1 MLITQ
6 YDYKV
11 SSPTKYSNFYYE
23 FNLVKEICQKKDF
36 KAQPKVLWC
45 SGKHEKIGTSY
56 ICIQILAGPFV
67 LIIIV
72 KIKSRTQICLPKLM
86 YVPTIFCK

>member
-23 FNLVKEICQKKDF
+23 FNLVKEICQKKILKPNQKF
-36 KAQPKVLWC
+36 YGVVVNMKRPAQAIFASKSW
-45 SGKHEKIGTSY
+45 
-56 ICIQILAGPFV
+56 LAPLFS
-67 LIIIV
+67 LLLS
-72 KIKSRTQICLPKLM
+72 K
-86 YVPTIFCK
+86 